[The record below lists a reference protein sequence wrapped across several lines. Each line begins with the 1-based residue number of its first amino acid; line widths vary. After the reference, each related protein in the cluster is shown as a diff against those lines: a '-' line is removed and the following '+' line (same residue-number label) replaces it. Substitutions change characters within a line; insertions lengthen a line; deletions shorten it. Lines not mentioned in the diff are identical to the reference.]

1 MKTNSRTNVM
11 FSSRA
16 HARSVVLAMMVL
28 LLFTFKTQAQMKEA
42 YKLANEM
49 VREKLSRESSENIK
63 ILDDLRKNDGI
74 VVNGTYDHIAQ
85 VLESLKIPFAAIDH
99 NQLMHA
105 KLESQQ
111 TIFVNCASSFP
122 PEAARKL
129 ATFVSE
135 GGQLI

>member
-1 MKTNSRTNVM
+1 M

-16 HARSVVLAMMVL
+16 HARSVALAMMLL

-63 ILDDLRKNDGI
+63 ILDDLKKSDVI

-99 NQLMHA
+99 NQL
-105 KLESQQ
+105 L
-111 TIFVNCASSFP
+111 
-122 PEAARKL
+122 AR
-129 ATFVSE
+129 
-135 GGQLI
+135 